1 QALRLIQD
9 IENGLIDT
17 VKVKHIDRLGRNLIN
32 ILQTLQFFS
41 DKKINVKVID
51 LAIESRLVN
60 GKPNPIFPLIV
71 NILSVISEQE
81 KLNISERT
89 RQGILLAQLQG
100 KFAGRKKGTTESDE
114 EFLNKYKNEIK

>member
-1 QALRLIQD
+1 
-9 IENGLIDT
+9 
-17 VKVKHIDRLGRNLIN
+17 
-32 ILQTLQFFS
+32 
-41 DKKINVKVID
+41 ID

-114 EFLNKYKNEIK
+114 EFLNKYKNEIKLIKQHSDLSLAKLSRLTGIKSAMTVRKIKMLLEEK